1 MEVEGNPSMRVVR
14 YLAGGALL
22 VAGILLISGPA
33 HADGVGAKSGFV
45 PTRFSVVDE
54 GTAGKP
60 DVLLVPG
67 LSSSRAV
74 WDVEAKLLAPNYR
87 LHLVQVDGFA
97 GTPAGP
103 NASGPLLAP
112 VVEELHAYIVANKI
126 HPVVIGHSLGGLLAL
141 MLADKHPEDV
151 RKLVILDALPFS
163 GATMD
168 PTATIES
175 IRPQAEAFKH
185 AMLSMPADQYAQ
197 MQPTMAAQMVKDAY
211 AQKLVAAD
219 SLASDRQ
226 VVVNAVMDGLG
237 TDLRPDVAEIKT
249 PTLMIYAYDAT
260 EHDPDPAKYEA
271 AVLAGYKPMPY
282 VILVRIDDSR
292 HFIMYD
298 QPAKLDAALEVFLK

>member
-1 MEVEGNPSMRVVR
+1 MEVEGNPNMRIVR
-14 YLAGGALL
+14 YLAGGAFF
-22 VAGILLISGPA
+22 VAGTLYLSGPI
-33 HADGVGAKSGFV
+33 HADGVEAKNGFV
-45 PTRFSVVDE
+45 ATRFSVVDA
-54 GTAGKP
+54 GTLGKP

-74 WDVEAKLLAPNYR
+74 WDAEAKLLAPNYR

-97 GTPAGP
+97 GAPAGP
-103 NASGPLLAP
+103 NASGPLLVP
-112 VVEELHAYIVANKI
+112 VVEELHAYVVANKL

-168 PTATIES
+168 PAATVES
-175 IRPQAEAFKH
+175 IRPQAEGFKH
-185 AMLSMPADQYAQ
+185 AMLSMAADQYSA
-197 MQPTMAAQMVKDAY
+197 MQPAMAAQMVKDAD

-219 SLASDRQ
+219 SIASDRA

-237 TDLRPDVAEIKT
+237 TDLRPDMAGIKT
-249 PTLMIYAYDAT
+249 PTLVIYAYDAT
-260 EHDPDPAKYEA
+260 QQQPDPKQYEA

>member
-1 MEVEGNPSMRVVR
+1 MEMEGNPNMRVVR
-14 YLAGGALL
+14 YLAGAAFF
-22 VAGILLISGPA
+22 VAGILLISGPV

-54 GTAGKP
+54 GTLGKP

-74 WDVEAKLLAPNYR
+74 WDAEAKLLAPNYR

-97 GTPAGP
+97 GAPAGP

-112 VVEELHAYIVANKI
+112 IVEELHAYIVADKL

-141 MLADKHPEDV
+141 MLADKHPQDV
-151 RKLVILDALPFS
+151 RKLVIVDALPFS

-168 PTATIES
+168 PAATVES
-175 IRPQAEAFKH
+175 IRAQAEAFKH
-185 AMLSMPADQYAQ
+185 AMLSMTADQYAA
-197 MQPTMAAQMVKDAY
+197 MQPVLAAQMVKDAG
-211 AQKLVAAD
+211 AQKLVAA
-219 SLASDRQ
+219 SSIASDRQ

-237 TDLRPDVAEIKT
+237 TDLRPDVAGIKT
-249 PTLMIYAYDAT
+249 PTLVIYAYDAT
-260 EHDPDPAKYEA
+260 EQNPDPAKYEA
-271 AVLAGYKPMPY
+271 AVEAGYKPMPY

>member
-1 MEVEGNPSMRVVR
+1 MEGNPKMRFVR
-14 YLAGGALL
+14 YLAGAAFL
-22 VAGILLISGPA
+22 VAEILLIIGPI
-33 HADGVGAKSGFV
+33 HADGVGAKNGFV
-45 PTRFSVVDE
+45 PTRFSVVDG

-60 DVLLVPG
+60 DVLLLPG

-74 WDVEAKLLAPNYR
+74 WDAEAKLLAPNYR

-103 NASGPLLAP
+103 NASGPVLVP
-112 VVEELHAYIVANKI
+112 IVEELHSYIVANKI

-141 MLADKHPEDV
+141 MLADKYPQDV
-151 RKLVILDALPFS
+151 RKLVIVDALPFS
-163 GATMD
+163 GATRD
-168 PTATIES
+168 PAATVES
-175 IRPQAEAFKH
+175 IRGQGEAFKH
-185 AMLSMPADQYAQ
+185 AMVSMAADQYAA
-197 MQPTMAAQMVKDAY
+197 MQPVMAAQMAKDAD
-211 AQKLVAAD
+211 AQRLVAAD
-219 SLASDRQ
+219 SIASDRA

-237 TDLRPDVAEIKT
+237 TDLRPDMAGIKT

-260 EHDPDPAKYEA
+260 EQDPDPKQYEA